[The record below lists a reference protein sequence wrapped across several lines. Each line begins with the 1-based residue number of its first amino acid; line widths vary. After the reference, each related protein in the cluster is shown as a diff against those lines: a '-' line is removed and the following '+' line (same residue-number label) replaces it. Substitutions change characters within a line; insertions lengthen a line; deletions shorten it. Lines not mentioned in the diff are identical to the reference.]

1 MSKNFDEAVRLQ
13 SDKREEWIQKLGGEK
28 IHGTAE
34 GRSSAS
40 RQASSLAAS
49 YTEKFNCMGIHCS
62 LIVQEERKRESK
74 DNS

>member
-1 MSKNFDEAVRLQ
+1 MCQRILMRQCTSILRK
-13 SDKREEWIQKLGGEK
+13 KEWIRMDTFIPLR
-28 IHGTAE
+28 TTE

-49 YTEKFNCMGIHCS
+49 YTEKIDCVGIHCS